1 MKISELPL
9 AQTVSGNDV
18 AAIVQDG
25 TTKKATLEALTAEVL
40 QVADTNAQ
48 GYAETA
54 EANAEKTANAAAL
67 AAQEAAIAS
76 AKAYTD
82 SQGWELWYDQ
92 TLEEDTNLIAVYKTS
107 DGRPISVKK
116 CFLLFSGATNQEAT
130 ISLRYKNGVYYQS
143 WQTFTAKPSGNVGI
157 WYMSERIAPGVFYC
171 LHPNDWLT
179 DWKSNGDQQGLAGG
193 EKGLSSNLAF
203 VPSGGAATNIIFGA
217 HGSFPD
223 FRMLAGSRIQIWG
236 VMAND

>member
-9 AQTVSGNDV
+9 AQTVGEDDATV
-18 AAIVQDG
+18 IVQDG
-25 TTKKATLEALTAEVL
+25 TTKKAAVNVLTENVL
-40 QVADTNAQ
+40 QAADTNAQ

-54 EANAEKTANAAAL
+54 EANAVKTANAAAL
-67 AAQEAAIAS
+67 AAQEAAIEA
-76 AKAYTD
+76 AKDYTD

-92 TLEEDTNLIAVYKTS
+92 TLEQDTNVITISRTS
-107 DGRPISVKK
+107 DGRTIFVKK
-116 CFLLFSGATNQEAT
+116 CFLLFYGSTNQEAA
-130 ISLRYKNGVYYQS
+130 IVLRYKNGVYYQS
-143 WQTFTAKPSGNVGI
+143 WQSFAAKPSEVAGI

-179 DWKSNGDQQGLAGG
+179 DWRNGETQQGLAGG
-193 EKGLSSNLAF
+193 EKGVSSDLAF
-203 VPSGGAATNIIFGA
+203 VPSGGAANNIIFGA
-217 HGSFPD
+217 HGSYPD